1 MATIMPE
8 RIESNSLVTHNILGL
23 KPWEYS
29 VSVDVNAKGFVQP
42 SIHVY
47 SDDMKEAIRNT
58 VSALNCLV
66 SDLRDNGFR
75 VATDI
80 KEKEKVDN
88 GSA

>member
-1 MATIMPE
+1 MTS
-8 RIESNSLVTHNILGL
+8 SNDLVTHNVLGL

-29 VSVDVNAKGFVQP
+29 ISVDVSAKGFVQP

-47 SDDMKEAIRNT
+47 SDDMKQAIRET

-66 SDLRDNGFR
+66 ADLRDNGFK

-80 KEKEKVDN
+80 KEKVEVTT
-88 GSA
+88 

>member
-1 MATIMPE
+1 MNQ
-8 RIESNSLVTHNILGL
+8 RIESNSIVTHNILGL

-29 VSVDVNAKGFVQP
+29 VSVDVSAKGFVQP

-47 SDDMKEAIRNT
+47 SDDMKQAIQQA

-80 KEKEKVDN
+80 REKEKEKVET
-88 GSA
+88 

>member
-1 MATIMPE
+1 MSN
-8 RIESNSLVTHNILGL
+8 RIESNSIVTHNILGL

-29 VSVDVNAKGFVQP
+29 VSVDVSAKGFVQP

-47 SDDMKEAIRNT
+47 SDDMKQAIQQA

-66 SDLRDNGFR
+66 ADLRDNGFR

-80 KEKEKVDN
+80 KEKEKIET
-88 GSA
+88 